1 MIISN
6 SSWQVE
12 STYHSTNKDTQKKI
26 PEGGYDNKL
35 IFITEG
41 LCFKPLI
48 RLLKFQNMLL
58 QSQIFQETKEKG
70 KVKSYSGGWAQFCG
84 TEKRSFLL

>member
-1 MIISN
+1 MLISY

-26 PEGGYDNKL
+26 PEGGYDYKL

-48 RLLKFQNMLL
+48 RLLKFQNVLL
-58 QSQIFQETKEKG
+58 QSQIFQQTKEK
-70 KVKSYSGGWAQFCG
+70 
-84 TEKRSFLL
+84 